1 MNHWLDALRAA
12 GLSDETVRCRRNKL
26 SHTAR
31 CIGLSPMT
39 VTAEDLINWTS
50 AQAWK
55 TETRRGYRK
64 TYVSFFRWLHES
76 GRRPDDPS
84 ELLPVVRRPKPK
96 PRPCPDRYI
105 IAALHRATPLERIML
120 RLAAECGLR
129 RSEIARVNSSDVMD
143 DLLGKSLIVTGK
155 GDKQRIVPLP
165 DDLADTIEH
174 CGGWLLPGRWGGHVE
189 QSYVNRHISR
199 LLPDGWGCH
208 SLRHRYA
215 TKTYEQTHDLF
226 LVARLLGHSSVETTQ
241 IYVAMPDSR
250 LRSAMDAVRL
260 AV

>member
-12 GLSDETVRCRRNKL
+12 GLSEETVRCRRNKL

-105 IAALHRATPLERIML
+105 IAALHKATPLERIML

-129 RSEIARVNSSDVMD
+129 RSEIARVNSRDVMD
-143 DLLGKSLIVTGK
+143 DLLGKK
-155 GDKQRIVPLP
+155 P
-165 DDLADTIEH
+165 DSHRQGRQAAHRSTAGRSGRLHRTVRRLAAAR
-174 CGGWLLPGRWGGHVE
+174 PMGRPCRAKLCQPAYLAVAAGRV
-189 QSYVNRHISR
+189 
-199 LLPDGWGCH
+199 GCH

-250 LRSAMDAVRL
+250 LRSALGAVRL